1 MCQNCWTCERGVG
14 TSKIVSMLVVSKSR
28 MQHLRCMASA
38 SSFICA
44 QVCQLAQSWTILRD
58 CSFSLTAVKHRRHAG
73 LAVASEAASV
83 IVNMMRNLSTQASD
97 IGTWLQKPPIAI
109 EHGPPRPFEFQP
121 CEQSCVLSGTSSR
134 SEGEARLPSIL
145 RIQYQPVAPYG
156 GSLPTTRSSPIHGG
170 AVVIPLQ
177 K

>member
-97 IGTWLQKPPIAI
+97 IGTWLAKATYCHRTWTLQGLLNFNRASRVVFCPVRARGLKVKHAYRQYSAYSTSRW
-109 EHGPPRPFEFQP
+109 PRTAVPYQLPEAL
-121 CEQSCVLSGTSSR
+121 QSTAEL
-134 SEGEARLPSIL
+134 
-145 RIQYQPVAPYG
+145 
-156 GSLPTTRSSPIHGG
+156 
-170 AVVIPLQ
+170 
-177 K
+177 